1 MRSESAL
8 NKTSS
13 TIDGPR
19 FYDHFKTQELQL
31 PESEREVWGCAV
43 CDSWKDPF
51 HKMQS
56 CQVSFP
62 FFIHMCA
69 LSIIR
74 TLERCFSR
82 LVRVNL
88 SFSHTNTL
96 GLAHMFTIKSGV
108 LVVFRPD
115 GWMAAG
121 AGDTFF

>member
-1 MRSESAL
+1 MHSEPAP
-8 NKTSS
+8 NKTSR

-56 CQVSFP
+56 CQVSFS
-62 FFIHMCA
+62 FLFICA
-69 LSIIR
+69 LSIIH
-74 TLERCFSR
+74 TLKRCFSR
-82 LVRVNL
+82 LVQVNL

-108 LVVFRPD
+108 GCFSA